1 MPNFPFNSFNV
12 PGLLFDWFSLF
23 HVLCRLVFEGF
34 MLFGHSD
41 FMFHL
46 FACLSYVAAAILA
59 VFRLQILTNRVLTDN
74 SIIYWNSDVPFLIPI
89 SWKENKIEMLIV
101 SVWTACDL
109 CYPLF
114 FGEWWVLQ
122 PSLKETFSGWDD
134 NFISKDNNKV
144 CGVASLRSGKL

>member
-74 SIIYWNSDVPFLIPI
+74 SIIY
-89 SWKENKIEMLIV
+89 
-101 SVWTACDL
+101 
-109 CYPLF
+109 
-114 FGEWWVLQ
+114 
-122 PSLKETFSGWDD
+122 
-134 NFISKDNNKV
+134 
-144 CGVASLRSGKL
+144 